1 MVFIL
6 GFILSYNWEYYMHFS
21 EVRRWTAEFQPNLP
35 GLRLV
40 KTLSCVSLGESY
52 CVTNALIEG
61 TDAQG
66 KTTAFK

>member
-1 MVFIL
+1 
-6 GFILSYNWEYYMHFS
+6 MHFS
-21 EVRRWTAEFQPNLP
+21 EVRQWTAEFQPNLP
-35 GLRLV
+35 KLRLV